1 MSLGTLFNNN
11 KQSDCL
17 ILRESMPKSFLRL
30 PQCGD
35 KLKIIVIN
43 KSFNLQSRPFLNE
56 TDWRI
61 TLASHHVSPDPRAYV
76 LC

>member
-61 TLASHHVSPDPRAYV
+61 TLASHHGSPDPRAYV